1 MTSHP
6 NSMRAVLYKHYGPP
20 QNLQIVNI
28 PVPIPTENQLLI
40 KVKATAINDWDWALL
55 KGTPFYMRLI
65 GGLFKPKFNI
75 MGVDLAGEV
84 VAIGKNVSQFA
95 IGDAVYA
102 DLSDSGFG
110 AFAEY
115 VCVPE
120 TALTRMPGDMSFT
133 EAAAVPHAA
142 LLALQGLG
150 DCGNIQAGQKI
161 LINGAGGGVGIL
173 AVQIAKRFGATNI
186 TGVDAAHK
194 KSAMLQ
200 AGFDDFI
207 DYQTQD
213 FTRLPEQYDL
223 ILDTKTNRSVF
234 RYLNALKPGGT
245 YVTVGGQMRRLLQIL
260 LTSTLIKWMYNKQMK
275 ILALKPNK
283 GLTDIN
289 QLWQKQKFTIV
300 IDGPY
305 KLEEIQSAMQLFGE
319 ARHQGKVVISVD

>member
-6 NSMRAVLYKHYGPP
+6 NSMRAVLYKNYGSP
-20 QNLQIVNI
+20 QNLQIANIPI
-28 PVPIPTENQLLI
+28 PVPMDNQLLV

-55 KGTPFYMRLI
+55 KGSPFYMRLI

-84 VAIGKNVSQFA
+84 VAVGKNVSKFA
-95 IGDAVYA
+95 IGDAVYG
-102 DLSDSGFG
+102 DLSASGFG

-120 TALTRMPGDMSFT
+120 TALTQMPGDMSFT
-133 EAAAVPHAA
+133 EAAAIPHAA
-142 LLALQGLG
+142 LLALQGLRS
-150 DCGNIQAGQKI
+150 GNIQSGQKI

-173 AVQIAKRFGATNI
+173 AVQIAKRFGVTDV
-186 TGVDAAHK
+186 TGVDSANK

-200 AGFDDFI
+200 AGFDQFI

-223 ILDTKTNRSVF
+223 ILDTKTSRSVF
-234 RYLNALKPGGT
+234 RYLKALKPGGT
-245 YVTVGGQMRRLLQIL
+245 YITVGGQMRRLLHIL
-260 LTSTLIKWMYNKQMK
+260 LTSGFIKWIYKKQVK
-275 ILALKPNK
+275 ILALEPNQ
-283 GLTDIN
+283 GLLDIN
-289 QLWQKQKFTIV
+289 QLWQQQKFNTV

-305 KLEEIQSAMQLFGE
+305 KLEEIQSAMKLFGE
-319 ARHQGKVVISVD
+319 AGHRGKVVIAVD